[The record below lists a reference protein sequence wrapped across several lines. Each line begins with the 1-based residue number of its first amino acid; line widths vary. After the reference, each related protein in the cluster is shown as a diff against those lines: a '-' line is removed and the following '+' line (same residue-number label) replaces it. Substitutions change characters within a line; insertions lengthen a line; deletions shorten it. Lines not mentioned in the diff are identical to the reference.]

1 MRRSLLHT
9 LFAFCGLL
17 VAVTATAQQHAVDRE
32 IDVERVE
39 VVGQRPMKAIG
50 VQQTLFDSVVLK
62 EHIAL
67 SMADVLT
74 YNSSI
79 FVKNYGRA
87 TLSTVA
93 FRGTSP
99 SHTQVLWNGMRINSP
114 MLGMT
119 DFSMIPSHFI
129 DEASLLHGTSSVSET
144 GGGLGG
150 AVRLRTQLGEY
161 QGFRMHYVQGVGSF
175 QTFDEFLHLRYGNER
190 WQLSTRVVYASS
202 PNEYTYL
209 NRDKKENIYDE
220 NHNIIAQ
227 YHPKEKNRN
236 GAYRDFHALQE
247 VGYRTRGGAKLGL
260 TAWYTASDRELPM
273 TTTSYAEEEAIENR
287 QREETVRALLGWERI
302 RSSGK
307 WQAKAGYIH
316 TWSAYDRRIQLHEGS
331 DEPSSEGYADGTLE
345 HTRNRIHSLFG
356 QVGMEQIWSERWLLS
371 AELTAYHHWVRSLG
385 KEVIGEEGTTRLG
398 YKERCAEAT
407 ASATLRWRASAHTGI
422 GLTLREELYDREF
435 SPLIPALFIDSEL
448 IGNGALV
455 VKGSI
460 SRNYRFPTLNDRYFQ
475 PGGNPDLRPE
485 QGWTYD
491 LGVNFSLGKGRRTQ
505 LSGALTW
512 FDSHIDDWIMWY
524 PKAMGY
530 YTPAN
535 VKEVHSYG
543 IESELTARYH
553 PTADWLVEGHIAY
566 TWSPSLNEGEP
577 FSSAD
582 RSVGKQLPYVPEH
595 SASATLRVGWKR
607 WELGYKW
614 CRYSKRYTLSSNGAT
629 ITGTLDSYALSNL
642 TLSRSI
648 GLRWCDLS
656 IKGTVNN
663 LFDKEYQTVLSRPM
677 PGINYELFIGITPR
691 WGKKSR
697 P

>member
-1 MRRSLLHT
+1 MKRSLLHT
-9 LFAFCGLL
+9 LLALCGVWM
-17 VAVTATAQQHAVDRE
+17 VATVTAQQHTVDRE

-50 VQQTLFDSVVLK
+50 VQRTLFDSVALK

-119 DFSMIPSHFI
+119 DFSMIPSYFI

-150 AVRLRTQLGEY
+150 AVRLMTRQREQ
-161 QGFRMHYVQGVGSF
+161 QGFDLHYIQGIGSF
-175 QTFDEFLHLRYGNER
+175 QTFDEFLHLRYGNKR
-190 WQLSTRVVYASS
+190 WQLSTRIAYASS

-209 NRDKKENIYDE
+209 NHDKKENIYDE

-236 GAYRDFHALQE
+236 GAYNDLHLLQE
-247 VGYRTRGGAKLGL
+247 VGYRTRGGARLSL

-273 TTTSYAEEEAIENR
+273 NTTSYAEEEKIENR
-287 QREETVRALLGWERI
+287 QREETLRSLLGWERI
-302 RSSGK
+302 TGSGK
-307 WQAKAGYIH
+307 WQAKVGYIH
-316 TWSAYDRRIQLHEGS
+316 TWSAYDHRIQLHESG
-331 DEPSSEGYADGTLE
+331 DQITSEGYADGTLE
-345 HTRNRIHSLFG
+345 RTRNRIHSLFG
-356 QVGMEQIWSERWLLS
+356 QVSMEQVWSERWLLS
-371 AELTAYHHWVRSLG
+371 AELTAYHHWVKSLG
-385 KEVIGEEGTTRLG
+385 KEVISDEGTTRLG
-398 YKERCAEAT
+398 YKEGCAEAT
-407 ASATLRWRASAHTGI
+407 ASATLRWRATRRTGI
-422 GLTLREELYDREF
+422 GLTLREELYDRSF

-448 IGNGALV
+448 IGNGRLIL
-455 VKGSI
+455 KGSI

-485 QGWTYD
+485 AGWTYD
-491 LGVNFSLGKGRRTQ
+491 VGVSF
-505 LSGALTW
+505 ALDRGDRFRLTGSATW
-512 FDSHIDDWIMWY
+512 FDSHIDDWIIWY

-535 VKEVHSYG
+535 VKKVHSYG
-543 IESELTARYH
+543 IESELTATYR
-553 PTADWLVEGHIAY
+553 PTTDWFIEGHATY

-582 RSVGKQLPYVPEH
+582 RSVGKQLPYLPEH
-595 SASATLRVGWKR
+595 SSSATLRIGWRR

-642 TLSRSI
+642 TVGRSI
-648 GLRWCDLS
+648 ALRWADLS
-656 IKGTVNN
+656 IKGAINN
-663 LFDKEYQTVLSRPM
+663 LLDKEYQSVLSRPM

-691 WGKKSR
+691 WGKRNR